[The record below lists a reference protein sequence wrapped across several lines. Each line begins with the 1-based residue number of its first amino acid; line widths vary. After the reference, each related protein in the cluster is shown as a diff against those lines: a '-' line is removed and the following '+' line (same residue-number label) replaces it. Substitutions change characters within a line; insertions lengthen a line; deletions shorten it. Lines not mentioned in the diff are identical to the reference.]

1 MLTKWGWK
9 NFHLK
14 VRMKGGGGGGGA
26 GVVDYPVH
34 MKNWH
39 SMALDHTGIDTLT
52 SSMTDIINAAFGAD
66 PYTGETAYDPSA
78 DITAYELA
86 ITNFDTLLA
95 GINEPFDW
103 AALFVQAETSLG
115 TPVAVANAADVG
127 VIGDIAVGDAV
138 VGNIA
143 VGDIAV
149 PDIVDT
155 IDVDGISEA
164 EIVADIDA
172 FADQLDDEINIKVL
186 PRFESGMLDIN
197 AVASSA
203 YAIGRSTIEGFRNR
217 EVAKH
222 ASALRLAAEYK
233 NADMELG
240 NVKLHLNVR
249 QINVNK
255 SLEVEKTNIN
265 KDVEIE
271 KINLSK
277 DIDIERTNIS
287 KDIDIGK
294 TNITKDVSL
303 EQMSTEIKNINA
315 QIGTANAKAIIA
327 FHAMYLEGSSQMLKF
342 LLSKYTWEEA
352 YMRVV
357 IEGKRIK
364 IVAKKEEA
372 GVNLEI
378 DEAAATWDLEVFQH
392 GANLLASI
400 GGGTMIPGEKKG
412 KSQASSAIGGALAGA
427 AAGAM
432 VGSVVPGIGTA
443 VGAVVGGVLGA
454 ASSFL

>member
-14 VRMKGGGGGGGA
+14 VRMKGGGGGGA

-39 SMALDHTGIDTLT
+39 SMALDHTGVDTLT

-149 PDIVDT
+149 PDIVDI

-277 DIDIERTNIS
+277 DIDIERINIS